1 MAKKKSSNKKST
13 KNTKKRKAPK
23 ARKKI
28 VSKKTGKK
36 PAPKKSAARKAPA
49 KSKQAKGKL
58 ASAKTIRAKSFSPK
72 KRPIERRIR
81 GKADIVDG
89 LELQPRGL
97 GPNSGG
103 QSGDLQGLSDVSEAD
118 SESVSELLEEG
129 QSYEAEVV
137 QGVENARDA
146 DRGPVR
152 THEVP
157 EDDVP
162 EEYRKTGA
170 TF

>member
-1 MAKKKSSNKKST
+1 MARKKLSNKKST
-13 KNTKKRKAPK
+13 KKNKAPK
-23 ARKKI
+23 TKKI
-28 VSKKTGKK
+28 ASKKAAKK
-36 PAPKKSAARKAPA
+36 PAAKKVAVRKAAA
-49 KSKQAKGKL
+49 KSKPAKVKP
-58 ASAKTIRAKSFSPK
+58 ASAKKRATKAASPG
-72 KRPIERRIR
+72 KRPVERRIR
-81 GKADIVDG
+81 GKADVVDG
-89 LELQPRGL
+89 LEIKARGL

-103 QSGDLQGLSDVSEAD
+103 QSGDLQGLSDESEAD

-137 QGVENARDA
+137 QGVENAPDA

-162 EEYRKTGA
+162 EEYRDLEPG
-170 TF
+170 